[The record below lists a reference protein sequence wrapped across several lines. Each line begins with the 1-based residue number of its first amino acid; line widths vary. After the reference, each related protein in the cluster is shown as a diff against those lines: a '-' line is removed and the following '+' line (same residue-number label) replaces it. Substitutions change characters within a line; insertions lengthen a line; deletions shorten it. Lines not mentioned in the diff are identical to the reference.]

1 MVGVGDRIEG
11 IEVGLASCSGEFVV
25 GAKLGGSSE
34 ECVLSV
40 GSDNNLKRG
49 CMLEFSCKLF
59 VVRF

>member
-1 MVGVGDRIEG
+1 MVGDRIEG
-11 IEVGLASCSGEFVV
+11 IEVGSASCSGGFAV
-25 GAKLGGSSE
+25 GAELDGSSE